1 LPHLTYSIKAKIFR
15 ELLINSVEER
25 FMGGDEVV
33 KENNV
38 PATAPQLKPVPQSG
52 GLEELDTLF
61 QQHYDQVYRTAY
73 RITGSPADAEDVL
86 QTIFMRLAG
95 NTTKR
100 DLAPSPASYLH
111 RAAVNASLDLM
122 RSRTRA
128 RSVPFEDVD
137 SALLQSPILNP
148 EAQHADS
155 EMRALIRQAVARLG
169 TRASEVFVLRY
180 FEGYDNGEIA
190 EMLGMS
196 QMVVAVTLHRARVR
210 LRGEIGEYLEKHHEA

>member
-1 LPHLTYSIKAKIFR
+1 MS
-15 ELLINSVEER
+15 
-25 FMGGDEVV
+25 GDDV

-38 PATAPQLKPVPQSG
+38 TATAPQLKAVPHNSSGG
-52 GLEELDTLF
+52 GLEELETLF
-61 QQHYDQVYRTAY
+61 RQHYDQVYRTAY

-95 NTTKR
+95 KTER
-100 DLAPSPASYLH
+100 HDLAPSPGAYLH

-122 RSRTRA
+122 RGRTRA

-137 SALLQSPILNP
+137 AAVLQSPILNP

-180 FEGYDNGEIA
+180 FEGHDNSEIA

-210 LRGEIGEYLEKHHEA
+210 LRGEIGQYLEKHHEA

>member
-1 LPHLTYSIKAKIFR
+1 
-15 ELLINSVEER
+15 
-25 FMGGDEVV
+25 MGGDDM

-38 PATAPQLKPVPQSG
+38 PATATQLKAVPKSSGG
-52 GLEELDTLF
+52 GLEELETLF

-95 NTTKR
+95 NTERR
-100 DLAPSPASYLH
+100 DLAPSPGSYLH

-137 SALLQSPILNP
+137 AALLQSPILNP

-180 FEGYDNGEIA
+180 FEGHDNGEIA

-210 LRGEIGEYLEKHHEA
+210 LRGEIGQYLEKHHEA

>member
-1 LPHLTYSIKAKIFR
+1 
-15 ELLINSVEER
+15 
-25 FMGGDEVV
+25 MGGDDM

-38 PATAPQLKPVPQSG
+38 SATAPQLKAVPPKNSGG
-52 GLEELDTLF
+52 GLEELETLF

-95 NTTKR
+95 NTERR
-100 DLAPSPASYLH
+100 DLAPSPGSYLH

-122 RSRTRA
+122 RGRTRA
-128 RSVPFEDVD
+128 RSVPLEDVD
-137 SALLQSPILNP
+137 AALLQSPILNP

-180 FEGYDNGEIA
+180 FEGHDNGEIA

-210 LRGEIGEYLEKHHEA
+210 LRGEIGQYLEKHHEA